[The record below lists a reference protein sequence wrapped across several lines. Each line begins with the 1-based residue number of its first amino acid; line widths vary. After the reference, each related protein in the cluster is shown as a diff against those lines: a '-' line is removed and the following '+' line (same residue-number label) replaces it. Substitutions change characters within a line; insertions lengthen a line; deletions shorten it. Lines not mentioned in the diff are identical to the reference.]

1 MKVYFHLGTHLKC
14 AGTVIFILLTLLREM
29 VSQPSG
35 TSVKNFDLS
44 HSLQKSEKLSQV
56 GT

>member
-1 MKVYFHLGTHLKC
+1 MKVYSHLGTHLKC
-14 AGTVIFILLTLLREM
+14 AGTVTFILLTLLREM